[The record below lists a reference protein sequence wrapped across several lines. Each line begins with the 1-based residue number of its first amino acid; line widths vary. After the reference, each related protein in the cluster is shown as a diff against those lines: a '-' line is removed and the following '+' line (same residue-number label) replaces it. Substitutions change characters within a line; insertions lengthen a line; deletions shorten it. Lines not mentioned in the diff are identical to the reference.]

1 MNVGVKIGA
10 GLVGAV
16 VVFVAGYR
24 YAAALYGKDI
34 AALREDYAARA
45 AALQEEYRAREKIST
60 DSLRRAWEER
70 DAAYADAD
78 ARGAQFDDALR
89 GLRHENDEL
98 RRRLSGAGEGACS
111 SCRASLAE
119 CSRLLDE
126 GAALLAE
133 GARVRLKDA
142 ADIDAVRRVTGG

>member
-98 RRRLSGAGEGACS
+98 RRRLSGAGEGAHLVEPRLQS
-111 SCRASLAE
+111 AQDFSTRVQRFLLKVQEFASRTQQTSTPSE
-119 CSRLLDE
+119 E
-126 GAALLAE
+126 
-133 GARVRLKDA
+133 
-142 ADIDAVRRVTGG
+142 